1 MTMLNTHYHSLLRRG
16 FLWLVFLLM
25 KPAGIWAA
33 EVTMQIDASPLP
45 ATINEELTYNIQLT
59 ATTEPIDNAVLNYI
73 LPPSFTFIS
82 AAASQGQCQVTE
94 MVECQLGRLTDIA
107 VVTIKVKPTLVG
119 SINNDFSVEGLESNN
134 QVVIEKQSINVTV
147 NALAPATTD
156 EPVAKLA
163 MTVATSPTPALLNED
178 LTYSIK
184 VFPIPVSAPV
194 NNVVL
199 TYGLPANFN
208 LQSAQASQ
216 GNCQLNGV
224 VECQLGVI
232 SQAATITLVVKPTAV
247 GNANNQFN
255 VRGVDSNN
263 QVIETTE
270 AVEVM
275 VNRPAPVQL
284 SFSEAV
290 YTADETQSL
299 VTITVTRT
307 GDSDRAIAVNYTTR
321 DGSAIAGRDYQPA
334 QGRLQW
340 AVGDITPK
348 EFTITLI
355 NDLEKEADENLT
367 ILLSDPQQAVIEQ
380 GKAELI
386 IQDHKITG
394 EVGFNPTTYTIGEAN
409 RTVAIKVVRATGSD
423 GNLSVNY
430 ITQDGTAIAGQD
442 YETTA
447 GTLTWQN
454 GDSSEKEIVIN
465 ILNDTQPEWE
475 ETFQVILTQATN
487 QGSIIQTQAAA
498 IITLQ
503 DDQTQ
508 YNATQ
513 ILNAVAQNPSQQAI
527 AQNLGTVCQS
537 GQVSPDLQRRCQ
549 EMIINARLNPSG
561 VAYALQQI
569 APEEF
574 AAQGRLSTEAAARQV
589 RNIYTRIMALRSG
602 AIETISLKDLQLNVD
617 GQNIPLPTPDDDS
630 EYRLEGKPLASQGR
644 EQKMYS
650 GTAHALEM
658 NKFGLFVNG
667 QIGFGDKN
675 TTANET
681 GFDFNSLGLTGG
693 ADYRL
698 TDKMIFGAALGYSL
712 AKADLYENS
721 GSIEVNGLNLSL
733 YGSFYHPK
741 KFYIDMLYSYGMTAY
756 DNSRSII
763 YTLEHDTP
771 INQTAHSDPDGE
783 QQILSISGGYHL
795 HFGKLSVTPTLR
807 LDQIDTSISSF
818 TENIAD
824 PQAPGAGLALAI
836 NDQTVKSFTLAFGAQ
851 LALELKQSSGITFIP
866 QVNLEWVTESKT
878 GQRWIKG
885 RFVDYAGEDSFAIP
899 TDEADSSYANLGL
912 GLAVQFDEKLSAFVN
927 YETLFGLRDM
937 SSSSLMGGIRM
948 EF

>member
-1 MTMLNTHYHSLLRRG
+1 
-16 FLWLVFLLM
+16 M
-25 KPAGIWAA
+25 KTAGIWAA

-59 ATTEPIDNAVLNYI
+59 ATTEPVDNTVLNYI
-73 LPPSFTFIS
+73 LPPSVTFIS
-82 AAASQGQCQVTE
+82 AAASQGQCQATGV
-94 MVECQLGRLTDIA
+94 VGCQLGRLTDIA
-107 VVTIKVKPTLVG
+107 VVTIKVKPTIVG
-119 SINNDFSVEGLESNN
+119 SINNDFSVEGLKGNN
-134 QVVIEKQSINVTV
+134 QIILEKQSVNVTV
-147 NALAPATTD
+147 NALAPATTN
-156 EPVAKLA
+156 EPPAKLA
-163 MTVATSPTPALLNED
+163 MTVATSPTPALIYENV
-178 LTYSIK
+178 TYSIK
-184 VFPIPVSAPV
+184 VFPIPVSAMI

-199 TYGLPANFN
+199 TYGLPPNFN
-208 LQSAQASQ
+208 FQSAQASQ
-216 GNCQLNGV
+216 GDCQFQGV
-224 VECQLGVI
+224 VECHLGVI
-232 SQAATITLVVKPTAV
+232 NQAVNITFVVMPTAV
-247 GNANNQFN
+247 SSSNNQFN

-263 QVIETTE
+263 QVIETTQ

-275 VNRPAPVQL
+275 VNRPAPVQV
-284 SFSEAV
+284 SFSETV
-290 YTADETQSL
+290 YTADEAQSP
-299 VTITVTRT
+299 VTITVNRT
-307 GDSDRAIAVNYTTR
+307 GDSDRAIAVSYTTQ
-321 DGSAIAGRDYQPA
+321 DGSATAGRDYQPV

-348 EFTITLI
+348 KFTISLI
-355 NDLEKEADENLT
+355 KDLEKEADENLT
-367 ILLSDPQQAVIEQ
+367 ILLTDPEQAVILQ

-394 EVGFNPTTYTIGEAN
+394 EVGFNPTTYTINEASH
-409 RTVAIKVVRATGSD
+409 TVAIKVVRSAGSD

-430 ITQDGTAIAGQD
+430 ITQNGTAIAGQD

-447 GTLTWQN
+447 GTLSWQN
-454 GDSSEKEIVIN
+454 GESGEKEIVVK
-465 ILNDTQPEWE
+465 ILNDAQPEWE
-475 ETFQVILTQATN
+475 KAFQVILTQPTN
-487 QGSIIQTQAAA
+487 QASIIQTQAVAT
-498 IITLQ
+498 ITIQ

-508 YNATQ
+508 YNASQ
-513 ILNAVAQNPSQQAI
+513 ILNSVAQNPSQQAI

-537 GQVSPDLQRRCQ
+537 GRISPDLQRRCQ

-589 RNIYTRIMALRSG
+589 RNIYTRLMALRSG

-617 GQNIPLPTPDDDS
+617 GQNVPLPTTDDS
-630 EYRLEGKPLASQGR
+630 EYRLEGKPLATQGR

-721 GSIEVNGLNLSL
+721 GNIKVDGLNLSL
-733 YGSFYHPK
+733 YGSFYQPK

-756 DNSRSII
+756 DNSRSIV

-771 INQTAHSDPDGE
+771 INQAAHSDPDGE

-807 LDQIDTSISSF
+807 LDQIGTSISSF
-818 TENIAD
+818 TESIAN

-836 NDQTVKSFTLAFGAQ
+836 NDQTVKSVTLAFGAQ
-851 LALELKQSSGITFIP
+851 LALELKQSSGVTFIP

-885 RFVDYAGEDSFAIP
+885 RFVDYTGEDGFALP
-899 TDEADSSYANLGL
+899 TDEADGSYANLGL
-912 GLAVQFDEKLSAFVN
+912 GLAVQFNEKISAFVN
-927 YETLFGLRDM
+927 YETLLGLRDM

>member
-1 MTMLNTHYHSLLRRG
+1 MTRLNTNYYSLWRRG
-16 FLWLVFLLM
+16 SLWLVLLLM
-25 KPAGIWAA
+25 KTACIWAA

-59 ATTEPIDNAVLNYI
+59 ATTEPVDNTILNYI

-82 AAASQGQCQVTE
+82 AAASQGQCQATGV
-94 MVECQLGRLTDIA
+94 VGCQLGRLTNIA
-107 VVTIKVKPTLVG
+107 VVTIKVKPTIVG
-119 SINNDFSVEGLESNN
+119 SINNDFSVEGLENNN
-134 QVVIEKQSINVTV
+134 QVVIEKQSVNVTV
-147 NALAPATTD
+147 NTLASATTN
-156 EPVAKLA
+156 EPAAKLA
-163 MTVATSPTPALLNED
+163 MTIATSSTPARLNED

-184 VFPIPVSAPV
+184 VFPIPVSAPI

-199 TYGLPANFN
+199 TYGLPPNFN

-232 SQAATITLVVKPTAV
+232 NQAVTVTVVVKPIAV
-247 GNANNQFN
+247 GNSNNQFN
-255 VRGVDSNN
+255 IRGTDSNN

-275 VNRPAPVQL
+275 VNKPAPVQL

-299 VTITVTRT
+299 VTITVIRT
-307 GDSDRAIAVNYTTR
+307 GNSDRAIAVNYTTR
-321 DGSAIAGRDYQPA
+321 DGSAIAGRDYQPV

-340 AVGDITPK
+340 AVGDVTPK
-348 EFTITLI
+348 EFTLSLI

-367 ILLSDPQQAVIEQ
+367 ILLTDPEQAIIEQ

-394 EVGFNPTTYTIGEAN
+394 EVGFNPTTYTIGEASH
-409 RTVAIKVVRATGSD
+409 TVAIKVVRAAGSD

-430 ITQDGTAIAGQD
+430 ITQEGTAMAGQD

-454 GDSSEKEIVIN
+454 GEIGEKEIVVK
-465 ILNDTQPEWE
+465 ILNDAQPEWE
-475 ETFQVILTQATN
+475 KAFQVILTQPTN
-487 QGSIIQTQAAA
+487 QASIIQTQAVAT
-498 IITLQ
+498 ITIQ

-508 YNATQ
+508 YNASQ
-513 ILNAVAQNPSQQAI
+513 ILNSVAQNPSQQAI

-537 GQVSPDLQRRCQ
+537 GRISPDLQTRCQ

-589 RNIYTRIMALRSG
+589 RNIYTRLMALRSG

-617 GQNIPLPTPDDDS
+617 GQNVPLPTTDDS
-630 EYRLEGKPLASQGR
+630 EYRLEGKPLATQGR

-667 QIGFGDKN
+667 QIGLGDKN

-721 GSIEVNGLNLSL
+721 GNIKVDGLNLSL
-733 YGSFYHPK
+733 YGSFYQPQ
-741 KFYIDMLYSYGMTAY
+741 KFYVDMLYSYGMTAY
-756 DNSRSII
+756 DNSRSIV
-763 YTLEHDTP
+763 YTLEHNTP

-795 HFGKLSVTPTLR
+795 YFGKLSVTPTLR
-807 LDQIDTSISSF
+807 LDQIGTSISSF
-818 TENIAD
+818 TESIAD
-824 PQAPGAGLALAI
+824 LQAPGAGLALAI
-836 NDQTVKSFTLAFGAQ
+836 DDQTVKSLTLAFGAQ
-851 LALELKQSSGITFIP
+851 LALELKQSSGVTFIP

-885 RFVDYAGEDSFAIP
+885 RLVDYAGEDSFALP
-899 TDEADSSYANLGL
+899 TDEADGSYANLGL
-912 GLAVQFDEKLSAFVN
+912 GLAVQFNEKLSAFVN